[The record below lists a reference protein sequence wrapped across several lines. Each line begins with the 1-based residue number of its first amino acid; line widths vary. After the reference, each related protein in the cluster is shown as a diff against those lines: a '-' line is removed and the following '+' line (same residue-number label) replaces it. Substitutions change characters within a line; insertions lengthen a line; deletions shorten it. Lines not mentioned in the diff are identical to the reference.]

1 MAKPLPVR
9 DERGQR
15 GYDTA
20 SSGVP
25 PDAALGRLGRGW
37 TELFR
42 AGRSVIHPSL
52 HGGYEVRAIKRRQRA
67 AIARIPAPADQI
79 VLRNVFHDLGQGA
92 VAVLSG
98 VFELAAELAG
108 SFALNDHFHIGGGER
123 PLRISGRAVGT

>member
-98 VFELAAELAG
+98 VFWV
-108 SFALNDHFHIGGGER
+108 GGGVV
-123 PLRISGRAVGT
+123 RACSLPPYFFFFFVV